1 MGLPRRLAV
10 TALVLA
16 GCSAWAQQAAQP
28 ARTEWPTRPVK
39 IIVPF
44 PAGGG
49 YDLMARNIGQKISDS
64 LGQPVVVENR
74 AGANGNIGSD
84 AVAKSAPDG
93 YTLLLGG
100 IGPQAFSVAL
110 YPKLPFNPEKD
121 LAPVSL
127 VASQP
132 NVLVTHPGVPA
143 KSLQELIAQAKARP
157 GQVSWGST
165 GSGSGQHFGLE
176 QLKSVAG
183 IDVIHVPYKGAA
195 PLHQALL
202 AGEVN
207 AGFNIIQLPMQH
219 VRKGELKAL
228 ATASKKRSPLA
239 PDVPTMAE
247 LGYPIDFDTWYALY
261 APAGTPAD
269 IVAKLNAHVNR
280 ALADPQLK
288 ERAGALGLDL
298 IGSTPEQ
305 LSAHMHQEIT
315 RWSALAK
322 AANIKAGD

>member
-1 MGLPRRLAV
+1 MTTNRREF
-10 TALVLA
+10 VLA
-16 GCSAWAQQAAQP
+16 AAALAGGSAFAQSADWP
-28 ARTEWPTRPVK
+28 AKPVK

-49 YDLMARNIGQKISDS
+49 YDFMARNLAQRLSESMGQ
-64 LGQPVVVENR
+64 QFVVENR

-84 AVAKSAPDG
+84 AVAKSPPDG

-100 IGPQAFSVAL
+100 IGPQAFSVPL
-110 YPKLPFNPEKD
+110 YPNLPYDPRRD

-127 VASQP
+127 VAGQP
-132 NVLVTHPGVPA
+132 NLLIAHPSLPA
-143 KSLQELIAQAKARP
+143 KTLAEFIALAKSRP
-157 GQVSWGST
+157 GKIAFGST
-165 GSGSGQHFGLE
+165 GNGGGQHFGLE

-195 PLHQALL
+195 PLHMALVS
-202 AGEVN
+202 GEVQV
-207 AGFNIIQLPMQH
+207 GFNIIQLPMQH
-219 VRKGELKAL
+219 VRKGELRAL

-247 LGYPIDFDTWYALY
+247 QGYAIDFDTWYGVY
-261 APAGTPAD
+261 APAGTPRE
-269 IVAKLNAHVNR
+269 IVAKLNTHVNR

-305 LSAHMHQEIT
+305 LTSHMQQEIS

-322 AANIKAGD
+322 SANIKAE

>member
-1 MGLPRRLAV
+1 MTATRRRFVLGAAAAV
-10 TALVLA
+10 A
-16 GCSAWAQQAAQP
+16 GGAAFAQSAD
-28 ARTEWPTRPVK
+28 WPNKPVK

-49 YDLMARNIGQKISDS
+49 YDFMARNIAQRIGETMGQ
-64 LGQPVVVENR
+64 QFVVENR

-84 AVAKSAPDG
+84 AVAKSPPDG

-100 IGPQAFSVAL
+100 IGPQAFSVPL
-110 YPKLPFNPEKD
+110 YPKLPYDPLRD
-121 LAPVSL
+121 LVPVSL
-127 VASQP
+127 VAGQP
-132 NVLVTHPGVPA
+132 NVLITHPSVPA
-143 KSLQELIAQAKARP
+143 KTLAEFIALARSQP
-157 GQVSWGST
+157 GKIPFGST
-165 GSGSGQHFGLE
+165 GNGSGQHFGLE

-195 PLHQALL
+195 PLHMALVS
-202 AGEVN
+202 GEVQ

-219 VRKGELKAL
+219 VRKGELRAL

-239 PDVPTMAE
+239 PEVPTLAE

-261 APAGTPAD
+261 APAGTPRE
-269 IVAKLNAHVNR
+269 IVAKLNTHVNR

-298 IGSTPEQ
+298 VGTTPEQ
-305 LSAHMHQEIT
+305 LTAHNQQEIT
-315 RWSALAK
+315 RWTTLAK
-322 AANIKAGD
+322 AANIKAD